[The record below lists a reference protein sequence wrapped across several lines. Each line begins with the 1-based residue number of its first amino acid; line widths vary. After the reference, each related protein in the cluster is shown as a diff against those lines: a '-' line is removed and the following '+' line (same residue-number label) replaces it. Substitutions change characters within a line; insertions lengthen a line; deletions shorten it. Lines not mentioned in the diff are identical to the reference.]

1 MIAGDTL
8 FVFGCGRCDLDGGDP
23 EAMFETLKNL
33 KSSLDKNTIILPG
46 HDYSVKRES
55 TIEEQITG
63 NPFMHFGDLKKF
75 VEYRMLTHDKIR
87 VSPYDMISKI

>member
-1 MIAGDTL
+1 
-8 FVFGCGRCDLDGGDP
+8 
-23 EAMFETLKNL
+23 MFETLKNL

-63 NPFMHFGDLKKF
+63 NPFMHFRDLKKF

-87 VSPYDMISKI
+87 VSPYDMISKT